1 MKLIQKILIILLIL
15 ATLMVVGCTETDEGG
30 VGDTTSIDEDIQ
42 TAPPEYDSSL
52 VKTEGDVVE
61 DTVTSTEPPQAEIVE
76 PVVVQE
82 EEKAVTSISTP
93 PEVTSSDIYASDKNV
108 KLLIETLLNNNGF
121 LDVNTQVANGRENGG
136 VKVLILSYRSTASTV
151 NELAIEMGYILGAY
165 LGTAEN
171 GWDIDELSVV
181 VGDINGNSVAI
192 WYCTEDWTNDYTSGK
207 ISIDEL
213 LIKVSNSIMTL

>member
-1 MKLIQKILIILLIL
+1 MAKLTTYVIWGVVFAIALS
-15 ATLMVVGCTETDEGG
+15 MVIFGG
-30 VGDTTSIDEDIQ
+30 DSTSSSIEQSVDTS
-42 TAPPEYDSSL
+42 P
-52 VKTEGDVVE
+52 
-61 DTVTSTEPPQAEIVE
+61 E

-82 EEKAVTSISTP
+82 EKKAVNSISTP

-108 KLLIETLLNNNGF
+108 KLLIETLLNNNGL
-121 LDVNTQVANGRENGG
+121 LDVNTQVANGRGNGG
-136 VKVLILSYRSTASTV
+136 VKILILSYRSTASTG

-165 LGTAEN
+165 LGSVEN

-181 VGDINGNSVAI
+181 VGDINGNTAGI

-207 ISIDEL
+207 ISSDEL